1 MIDTEKLSRLL
12 EELNIA
18 VDGYAAQRLDLYAQR
33 LVAWNEKMNL
43 TGITDPDGILEK
55 HFIDSIE
62 PLRFVEIPRN
72 ARVIDV
78 GTGAGFP
85 GLPLL
90 IARPD
95 LDLTL
100 ADSLHKR
107 LVFLKDVLHGCGLV
121 AERVHERVEILGKD
135 PDYREQYDIATARAV
150 APLPVLCEYCLPL
163 VKVGGNFLAMKG
175 ASGEEELAAAR
186 GAIKKLGGAYKET
199 RTLHLPGGD
208 TRTLI
213 LCQKISQTPT
223 AYPRNG
229 GKIAKS
235 PLK

>member
-43 TGITDPDGILEK
+43 TGITDPEGILEK

-121 AERVHERVEILGKD
+121 AERVHERAEILGKD

-150 APLPVLCEYCLPL
+150 APLPVLCEYCLPF
-163 VKVGGNFLAMKG
+163 VKVGGV
-175 ASGEEELAAAR
+175 
-186 GAIKKLGGAYKET
+186 
-199 RTLHLPGGD
+199 P
-208 TRTLI
+208 
-213 LCQKISQTPT
+213 
-223 AYPRNG
+223 
-229 GKIAKS
+229 
-235 PLK
+235 

>member
-12 EELNIA
+12 EERNIA

-121 AERVHERVEILGKD
+121 AERVHERAEILGKD
-135 PDYREQYDIATARAV
+135 PDYRERYDIATARAV

-163 VKVGGNFLAMKG
+163 VRVGGVFIAMKG
-175 ASGEEELAAAR
+175 PDADAELGGSAAAL
-186 GAIKKLGGAYKET
+186 KKLGGAY
-199 RTLHLPGGD
+199 GD
-208 TRTLI
+208 TRAFTLPDGSERR
-213 LCQKISQTPT
+213 LVVCKKISQTPT

-229 GKIAKS
+229 GKIAKK
-235 PLK
+235 PL

>member
-72 ARVIDV
+72 ARVID
-78 GTGAGFP
+78 
-85 GLPLL
+85 
-90 IARPD
+90 

-121 AERVHERVEILGKD
+121 AERVHARAEILGKD

-150 APLPVLCEYCLPL
+150 APLPVLCEYCLPF
-163 VKVGGNFLAMKG
+163 VKVGGAFLALKG
-175 ASGEEELAAAR
+175 AEDEVATAKC
-186 GAIKKLGGAYKET
+186 AIATLGGELEQNVSYKLPSGDS
-199 RTLHLPGGD
+199 RHLVVV
-208 TRTLI
+208 R
-213 LCQKISQTPT
+213 KISQTPT
-223 AYPRNG
+223 KYPRKPK
-229 GKIAKS
+229 KIDTK
-235 PLK
+235 PL

>member
-121 AERVHERVEILGKD
+121 AERVHARAEILGKD

-163 VKVGGNFLAMKG
+163 VKVGGVFIAMKG
-175 ASGEEELAAAR
+175 PEADAEAKAAAN
-186 GAIKKLGGAYKET
+186 ALKKLGGQYEET
-199 RTLHLPGGD
+199 RAFTLPDGSARGLVF
-208 TRTLI
+208 
-213 LCQKISQTPT
+213 CKKISQTPT

-229 GKIAKS
+229 GKIAKK
-235 PLK
+235 PL

>member
-107 LVFLKDVLHGCGLV
+107 LVFLKD
-121 AERVHERVEILGKD
+121 ERAEILGKD

-150 APLPVLCEYCLPL
+150 APLPVLCEYCLPF
-163 VKVGGNFLAMKG
+163 VKVGGAFLALKG
-175 ASGEEELAAAR
+175 AEDEVAAAKC
-186 GAIKKLGGAYKET
+186 AIATLGGELEQNVSYKLPNGDS
-199 RTLHLPGGD
+199 RHLVVV
-208 TRTLI
+208 R
-213 LCQKISQTPT
+213 KISQTPT
-223 AYPRNG
+223 KYPRKPK
-229 GKIAKS
+229 KIDTK
-235 PLK
+235 PL

>member
-107 LVFLKDVLHGCGLV
+107 LVFLMCSMAAGWWQSGCMRGRRFW
-121 AERVHERVEILGKD
+121 AKTRTIGSSTIL
-135 PDYREQYDIATARAV
+135 
-150 APLPVLCEYCLPL
+150 PLPERWRPCRCCANTACLL
-163 VKVGGNFLAMKG
+163 
-175 ASGEEELAAAR
+175 
-186 GAIKKLGGAYKET
+186 
-199 RTLHLPGGD
+199 
-208 TRTLI
+208 
-213 LCQKISQTPT
+213 
-223 AYPRNG
+223 
-229 GKIAKS
+229 
-235 PLK
+235 